1 MRVEMDCT
9 VGELDVSPPF
19 MRGGGFPA
27 GGRMPMKAVEDVTP
41 TSTSVPD
48 VSQAAMI
55 GMKPFGARRSN

>member
-19 MRGGGFPA
+19 VRGGGFPA
-27 GGRMPMKAVEDVTP
+27 GGRMPMSAVEVVTP